1 VSESQIIV
9 QLNPDVPPTGSDL
22 GIVNAA
28 RKSFG
33 KRSEWDTVV
42 LSHQEL
48 KDSGDTYND
57 WEMVESFYEPYVG
70 YELRKLK
77 DKDKRLLE
85 FLARGMT
92 ADDFDEFVETV
103 SLCDMDAYGYAGQG
117 NNEKELKELLW
128 EWRNTPTHESPFGH
142 AFFSFE
148 VKLPIFLARQLVKHK
163 FLRWSEYSRRY
174 ITEDVEFYQHDYR
187 EAAQDKKQG
196 SGGVHKDNRGWQWE
210 VGSYNFSQ
218 LELYSS
224 MIKDGVAPEQARG
237 VLPQDLMTAVT
248 WSGSLDAFAHMC
260 KLRLG
265 SDAQKE
271 AQVVAKEV
279 YKHLKAQ
286 CPVAAPLLVEGVY

>member
-1 VSESQIIV
+1 MGESQIV
-9 QLNPDVPPTGSDL
+9 VRLNPDVPPTGSCL

-33 KRSEWDTVV
+33 RRSEWAPESQCPIDPHTGG
-42 LSHQEL
+42 
-48 KDSGDTYND
+48 KIPPYN
-57 WEMVESFYEPYVG
+57 
-70 YELRKLK
+70 RLK

-92 ADDFDEFVETV
+92 ADDFDDVV
-103 SLCDMDAYGYAGQG
+103 SHIHSEACWADVYDAEHMYDDDYSGI
-117 NNEKELKELLW
+117 NFKPLIEKLW
-128 EWRNTPTHESPFGH
+128 QWRNTPTHESPFGH

-148 VKLPIFLARQLVKHK
+148 VKLPIFLARQMVKHK

-196 SGGVHKDNRGWQWE
+196 SGGTHKNNTDWQLQALAHNQYQLDL
-210 VGSYNFSQ
+210 YN
-218 LELYSS
+218 S
-224 MIKDGVAPEQARG
+224 MITDGVAPEQARG

-279 YKHLKAQ
+279 YKHLKDQ